1 MNDYQAMAWAI
12 EVIERHWREA
22 GDPDANEQL
31 DAIYTFMLAV
41 SSKLHE
47 IAPELN

>member
-1 MNDYQAMAWAI
+1 MNDYQAMALAI

-22 GDPDANEQL
+22 GDLDANEQL
-31 DAIYTFMLAV
+31 DAIHTFMLAV

>member
-1 MNDYQAMAWAI
+1 MNDYQAMALAI
-12 EVIERHWREA
+12 EVIEKCWR
-22 GDPDANEQL
+22 DADNDDERTQW